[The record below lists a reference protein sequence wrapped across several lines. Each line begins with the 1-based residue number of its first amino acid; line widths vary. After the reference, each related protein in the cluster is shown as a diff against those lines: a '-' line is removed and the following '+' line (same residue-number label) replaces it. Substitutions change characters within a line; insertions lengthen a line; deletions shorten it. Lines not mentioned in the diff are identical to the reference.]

1 MISNDDPVLDWCAAV
16 LGQFEVVSD
25 HSREHS
31 GQRASACRLHTPTGY
46 CYVKTH
52 RDTSHW
58 NSEVHAY
65 ERWAS
70 AFGDRVPR
78 LLAVRD
84 QEPLALVISEL
95 PGQSIEQAQLSASQ
109 ARAVWRDAGR
119 ALAALHELAVGEYF
133 GPCRR
138 DGTCAGTPIYA
149 AQEYVSQELDN
160 WVERGIRVGCLSD
173 NELSIVRAARG
184 LIPAFAGERPT
195 PCHRDYCPANWM
207 VQDGI
212 WTGVID
218 FEFAYWDVRAADF
231 SRYPDWDWISRP
243 DLAQAFFDGYGHS
256 FTPEEEQQRLVAHV
270 QYALGAIVWGQ
281 ESAYYGFAEEG
292 RQALK
297 RLGELLG

>member
-31 GQRASACRLHTPTGY
+31 GQRASACRLHTPMGY

-70 AFGDRVPR
+70 TFGEYAPR

-84 QEPLALVISEL
+84 EEPLALVITEL
-95 PGQSIEQAQLSASQ
+95 PGQSMEQAQLSASQ

-195 PCHRDYCPANWM
+195 PCHRDYCPANWI
-207 VQDGI
+207 VNDGD
-212 WTGVID
+212 WAGVID

-270 QYALGAIVWGQ
+270 QYALGAIVWGH
-281 ESAYYGFAEEG
+281 ENAYYGFAAEG